1 MTNLFKLLSI
11 VSLYLCAHVA
21 NAGILIEPYAG
32 ASADTVTIMQGST
45 EIPAETN
52 TSSSTGM
59 RLGWG
64 MLGLHAGIDYQ
75 MDKTDGKSNTFT
87 GLMVSYKLPILF
99 KAYAVKYI
107 KANLDGTDASSG
119 LNAMKLGVGF
129 TGLPFVHLNLEYTT
143 LKASTTILSTNYE
156 FTHKIVGLT
165 ASLPFD
171 L

>member
-21 NAGILIEPYAG
+21 NAGILIEPYVG
-32 ASADTVTIMQGST
+32 ASTSTMTVMQGST

-52 TSSSTGM
+52 SGSTTGM

-75 MDKTDGKSNTFT
+75 MDKVDGTPSTLT
-87 GLMVSYKLPILF
+87 GIMVSYKLPILF

-107 KANLDGTDASSG
+107 KYTSDGEDYSSG
-119 LNAMKLGVGF
+119 LNAMKVGVGF
-129 TGLPFVHLNLEYTT
+129 TGLPFVHLNLEYGTSVSSFT
-143 LKASTTILSTNYE
+143 LLGQSIEATSKVIG
-156 FTHKIVGLT
+156 IT